1 MFNKEEYDDDYVD
14 ALIEGLEKLVSDIE
28 LQEEVRK
35 VFGTKGVDNNYGEK
49 V

>member
-1 MFNKEEYDDDYVD
+1 MFDKEEYDDDFVE
-14 ALIEGLEKLVSDIE
+14 ALIEGLDKLVSDID

-35 VFGTKGVDNNYGEK
+35 VFGTKGVDDNYGEK